1 MFGQQ
6 SYTPQFELPDYAAQR
21 LQLFQ
26 VNHVL
31 QQDAMARAAELQR
44 QQANIAGASY
54 LENPTDA
61 NLALVV
67 QQDPETATRLGQFV
81 SSRASAQAQSQYT
94 DILRASQEQKNTL
107 QQAQQALG
115 LVNTAQGINDPN
127 ARNAA
132 LQAAYGMV
140 PSSLQDGLERVLAGG
155 GQTDRSLQNLSQV
168 LGGFIGPGELTPQQ
182 IEQLGGA
189 GGVTQALTPENQKRL
204 GGIAK
209 DAATLRLL
217 KTQQEAAQ
225 TANIK
230 ANTART
236 YAEMQT
242 AKEAAKNAA
251 PKNITPNTPVTPE
264 NAEKWTGGSNLV
276 QPTGAFARFQDF
288 TQDDEKVRVH
298 LDLAAI
304 TYTLSNTPVTLLN
317 SGGAA
322 NLYGELAM
330 KVKQAGA
337 LGALDRGVMEFMT
350 QSYGRNPSEWNA
362 QTIER
367 ALRYRPE
374 FVQKLRAS
382 TNFHISESTKRRTF
396 TQTLPDRG
404 MGYLIDMAKNYASSV
419 DSSLNTAQ
427 LESLTRMYSSKIPKR
442 PK

>member
-61 NLALVV
+61 NLALVA

-94 DILRASQEQKNTL
+94 DTLRASQEQKNTL

-115 LVNTAQGINDPN
+115 LVNTAQGMNDPN

-189 GGVTQALTPENQKRL
+189 GGVTQALTPQAQKAL
-204 GGIAK
+204 GNF
-209 DAATLRLL
+209 
-217 KTQQEAAQ
+217 AAQ
-225 TANIK
+225 NKQARAANISETYASIRNK
-230 ANTART
+230 NADTDFARARIEQLKNAAAAEGGSPVPEATAKPGTVFNANTWANFRSGSSNVEPKGFAT
-236 YAEMQT
+236 FEELNKAAKAVESNAKIGASAYVLSVLPESVLESGGASSLYADIAFEVKN
-242 AKEAAKNAA
+242 AKEA
-251 PKNITPNTPVTPE
+251 
-264 NAEKWTGGSNLV
+264 
-276 QPTGAFARFQDF
+276 
-288 TQDDEKVRVH
+288 
-298 LDLAAI
+298 
-304 TYTLSNTPVTLLN
+304 
-317 SGGAA
+317 
-322 NLYGELAM
+322 
-330 KVKQAGA
+330 
-337 LGALDRGVMEFMT
+337 GALDKGVEVAIAREFGSNPDNWDADKLAKFVFENPNVRQKLT
-350 QSYGRNPSEWNA
+350 SAARRTIANANNPNESIRSSKNFLPYLGR
-362 QTIER
+362 TYIER
-367 ALRYRPE
+367 FMQANNGRKPTEQDIKTFYR
-374 FVQKLRAS
+374 
-382 TNFHISESTKRRTF
+382 
-396 TQTLPDRG
+396 
-404 MGYLIDMAKNYASSV
+404 
-419 DSSLNTAQ
+419 
-427 LESLTRMYSSKIPKR
+427 KIFQ
-442 PK
+442 